1 MGVVLM
7 QVTGPSGQMTWIRD
21 GPKCL
26 DAGNITAAIDG
37 RLVQALIS

>member
-1 MGVVLM
+1 MLM

-26 DAGNITAAIDG
+26 DARNIADAIDS
-37 RLVQALIS
+37 RFDQAYSS